1 MRSLSRNFWLLLL
14 AAICVCC
21 QSAPPSEQEYQAG
34 ARSVAE
40 AARSWTEDVKNTEK
54 LKQAI
59 QAGDELQEKARGTA
73 LASSELFRNV
83 SLLTSVMRAV
93 AADLARGED
102 PNGYPSSSN
111 NSRKE
116 SVQQGITLVEMALPG
131 GNSPSPSP

>member
-1 MRSLSRNFWLLLL
+1 MRKLLVTLL
-14 AAICVCC
+14 VALALVSC

-40 AARSWTEDVKNTEK
+40 AARAWTNDVKSTDK

-59 QAGDELQEKARGTA
+59 QAGDELQEKARGTS
-73 LASSELFRNV
+73 LASSELFKNV

-93 AADLARGED
+93 AADMARGED
-102 PNGYPSSSN
+102 PNGYPSTSN

-116 SVQQGITLVEMALPG
+116 SVQQGIALVEMSLPG
-131 GNSPSPSP
+131 GGSPSPAP